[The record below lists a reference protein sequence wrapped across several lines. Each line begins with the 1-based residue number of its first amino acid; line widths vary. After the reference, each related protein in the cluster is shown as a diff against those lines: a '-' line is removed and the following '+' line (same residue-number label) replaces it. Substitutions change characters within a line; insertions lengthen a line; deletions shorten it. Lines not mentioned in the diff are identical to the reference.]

1 MGLVSFFSRA
11 REAAAMEY
19 GRARAER
26 YGKIANM
33 WRWVKIAVFF
43 SAVLVIVVVARS

>member
-1 MGLVSFFSRA
+1 MSFFGKA

-26 YGKIANM
+26 YGRIANAV
-33 WRWVKIAVFF
+33 RWAKVIGFL
-43 SAVLVIVVVARS
+43 VLVIAIVVVARS